1 MAFATSSG
9 LPLALQWGFLS
20 QSFQHRRV
28 HVGDHIGEDDAGS
41 DSIDPDAG
49 GPQLLG
55 QSLCQ
60 AMMAPLEAE

>member
-9 LPLALQWGFLS
+9 LPLRPMEFPS

-49 GPQLLG
+49 GPQLL
-55 QSLCQ
+55 
-60 AMMAPLEAE
+60 ARAFVRARMAPLEAE